1 MGKSV
6 HSTPAGI
13 LSCETTGS
21 STLSALGSSGGG
33 PIPSVLYPSLTC
45 FTTLPKEGNE
55 PLRKQHHVCFRC
67 FGPSLLPSPDTA
79 LLLYIARCTLHSCAA
94 PHSLQSLVVAP
105 EAITLLRARVECSR
119 LRTADCGLGFACY
132 RVLTRAAL

>member
-55 PLRKQHHVCFRC
+55 PLRGSSMSV
-67 FGPSLLPSPDTA
+67 SNASA
-79 LLLYIARCTLHSCAA
+79 LLHIARCTLHSCAA